1 MLLSLSDRLSPSL
14 EYICVYY
21 PDRNISA
28 RCLTSLDMEIR
39 RRQQSAE
46 FFPNTNKTKNN
57 EKAREGGPNGQEC
70 MRNSLKTEVNHIKL
84 RRKNI
89 ILSRDFVKKFR
100 ALNRAGKSFV

>member
-1 MLLSLSDRLSPSL
+1 M
-14 EYICVYY
+14 CVYY

-70 MRNSLKTEVNHIKL
+70 MRNSLKTKVNHIKL

>member
-1 MLLSLSDRLSPSL
+1 MYGPFQEERAMKKT
-14 EYICVYY
+14 
-21 PDRNISA
+21 RG
-28 RCLTSLDMEIR
+28 
-39 RRQQSAE
+39 
-46 FFPNTNKTKNN
+46 KTKNK